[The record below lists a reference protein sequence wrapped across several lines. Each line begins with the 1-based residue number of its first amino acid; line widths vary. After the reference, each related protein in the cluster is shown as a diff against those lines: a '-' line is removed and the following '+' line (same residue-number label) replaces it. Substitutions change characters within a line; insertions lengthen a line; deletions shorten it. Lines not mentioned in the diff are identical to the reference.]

1 MSLNVQKSKS
11 IGLVSIFLMSLFLA
25 MVTTAPVVSA
35 VNETSSG
42 TITGTETWTGV
53 MNLDGDL
60 LVAGGA
66 KLIINAG
73 TTINVP
79 ANKSIQIQGSICA
92 GDSSCG
98 ASQASTGSPIR
109 FIWGAASTAPNQTG
123 SCYVTGV
130 YNPDLSCG
138 SGIYLASTIDQSLTR
153 MNHVTLD
160 GAYGIPVDI
169 DGQGTIKYGA
179 MVFDGASLS
188 VTNPTFKDTN
198 TTNVLAFNGASPT
211 LDGGT
216 FAVGIDELGYHGAAI
231 QAYGA
236 RRTSAIPSQG

>member
-1 MSLNVQKSKS
+1 MTKNTQKSKS
-11 IGLVSIFLMSLFLA
+11 FGLVGIFLMSLFVA
-25 MVTTAPVVSA
+25 MVSTAPVVSA

-79 ANKSIQIQGSICA
+79 ADKNIQIQGSICA

-109 FIWGAASTAPNQTG
+109 FIWGSAAEPVANQTG
-123 SCYVTGV
+123 RCYVTGV
-130 YNPDLSCG
+130 YNPDMSCG

-153 MNHVTLD
+153 MNHVTID
-160 GAYGIPVDI
+160 NAYGIPVDI
-169 DGQGTIKYGA
+169 DGQGSIKYGA
-179 MVFDGASLS
+179 MIFDGASLS
-188 VTNPTFKDTN
+188 VTNPTFTNVN
-198 TTNVLAFNGASPT
+198 TTNVLAFNGALLP
-211 LDGGT
+211 
-216 FAVGIDELGYHGAAI
+216 
-231 QAYGA
+231 
-236 RRTSAIPSQG
+236 

>member
-1 MSLNVQKSKS
+1 
-11 IGLVSIFLMSLFLA
+11 
-25 MVTTAPVVSA
+25 
-35 VNETSSG
+35 
-42 TITGTETWTGV
+42 

-60 LVAGGA
+60 VVAGGA

-79 ANKSIQIQGSICA
+79 ADKNIRIQGSICA

-109 FIWGAASTAPNQTG
+109 FIWGTPPNDPTQTG
-123 SCYVTGV
+123 RCNINGV
-130 YNPDLSCG
+130 FNPDLACG
-138 SGIYLASTIDQSLTR
+138 SGIYLDQTIDQSLTK

-169 DGQGTIKYGA
+169 DGQGTVKYGA
-179 MVFDGASLS
+179 LIFDGASLS
-188 VTNPTFKDTN
+188 VTNPSFQDIN

-216 FAVGIDELGYHGAAI
+216 FVVVLMAKDIRELQSKHMVLELVLLSCKLRIQHLPERKQTVAHKAEVGQQYI
-231 QAYGA
+231 
-236 RRTSAIPSQG
+236 